1 LNNSPRKV
9 VTFGHRKV
17 TPRTEHRLRRSE
29 QINNS
34 PTLAEKFP
42 GLKSLSV
49 TIDYFDS
56 TGAARTGGM
65 KYKVNLAHGKS
76 LLSFNC
82 VNFDCAGGD
91 YDLTEHLAEAV
102 AAKRKVLEGEL
113 RCQGTRYNKERK
125 RSWPCQSIL
134 RYKLSLAY

>member
-1 LNNSPRKV
+1 LNTPRKV
-9 VTFGHRKV
+9 VTFGSRKV
-17 TPRTEHRLRRSE
+17 NPRTEYRLRRTE
-29 QINNS
+29 QVNNS
-34 PTLAEKFP
+34 PSLAEKFP
-42 GLKSLSV
+42 KLKSLRV

-82 VNFDCAGGD
+82 VNFDCVGGD
-91 YDLTEHLAEAV
+91 YDLTDELAQAV
-102 AAKRKVLEGEL
+102 AAKRTILEGEL
-113 RCQGTRYNKERK
+113 RCQGTRYNRERK
-125 RSWPCQSIL
+125 ESRPCQSIL